1 MAKKI
6 VAINGFGRIGR
17 LFFRAAWGNPNLEVV
32 AINDLFEPKYLAYT
46 LKYDTVFGRFKGKV
60 SSTDKEIVIDG
71 KKIPITAIKDPK
83 ELPHG
88 KFNVDVVVESTGR
101 FTKKKE
107 DAMPHLTAGAKRVLI
122 SAPSTGPD
130 ITIVLGCNDDKL
142 KPEHKIISMASCTTN
157 CLAPMV
163 KVLHENFKL
172 LNGLMT
178 TIHSYTNDQVT
189 ADIARAGDPGDML
202 RGRAAAQNIIPTRTG
217 AARVIG
223 EIFPDLKG
231 KLDGHAIRV
240 PTIDGSLVDFSCN
253 LEKAA
258 KPEEINAAMKKAAE
272 GNLKGILEYTDDP
285 ITNTDIIGNPASC
298 VFNGIWT
305 RAIGNNAKVYGWY
318 DNEWAYSMR
327 LVDLI
332 VKKL

>member
-1 MAKKI
+1 MPKR

-17 LFFRAAWGNPNLEVV
+17 LFFRAAWGNKNLEIIS
-32 AINDLFEPKYLAYT
+32 INDLFEPKYLAYT
-46 LKYDTVFGRFKGKV
+46 LKYDTVFGRFKGTV
-60 SSTDKEIVIDG
+60 SSTDKELVVDG
-71 KKIPITAIKDPK
+71 KKIPITK
-83 ELPHG
+83 EKEPGKLPHA
-88 KFNVDVVVESTGR
+88 KNAIDVVVESTGR
-101 FTKKKE
+101 FTKKKD
-107 DAMPHLTAGAKRVLI
+107 DAMTHITAGAKRVLI
-122 SAPSTGPD
+122 SAPSTDPD

-142 KPEHKIISMASCTTN
+142 KPEHKIVSMASCTTN
-157 CLAPMV
+157 CLAPVV
-163 KVLHENFKL
+163 KVLHESFKIV
-172 LNGLMT
+172 NGLMT

-189 ADIARAGDPGDML
+189 CDIAREGDPGDML

-240 PTIDGSLVDFSCN
+240 PTIDGSLVDLSCL

-258 KPEEINAAMKKAAE
+258 KPEEINAKMKEYAE
-272 GNLKGILEYTDDP
+272 GKLKGILEYTEDP
-285 ITNTDIIGNPASC
+285 ITNTDVIGNPASS
-298 VFNGIWT
+298 VFSAIWT
-305 RAIGNNAKVYGWY
+305 RAIGNNCKVYAWY